1 MTKKNITTTVMAAA
15 LILALSS
22 WAIAGPGSGRGG
34 CGAPGWGQNPYAQ
47 LSPEKQAAA
56 DAIFAKYDGQIDE
69 VRDALWAKHA
79 TMQALIN
86 GGKADEKKYAT
97 LVSEIRVLRDKMRE
111 LRASLDNELVKETG
125 IMPRAGRFGRGFGP
139 DCGSGYG
146 PGCGQGMQDGPRYGQ
161 GFDGPG
167 RS

>member
-34 CGAPGWGQNPYAQ
+34 CGGQGWGQTPYAQ

-56 DAIFAKYDGQIDE
+56 EAIVAKYDGQIDE
-69 VRDALWAKHA
+69 ARDALWTKHA

-86 GGKADEKKYAT
+86 GGKADEKKLGA
-97 LVSEIRVLRDKMRE
+97 LVSEIRVLRDKMGE
-111 LRASLDNELVKETG
+111 LRASMNDELVKETG
-125 IMPRAGRFGRGFGP
+125 IMPRAGRCGRSFGP
-139 DCGSGYG
+139 DCGSGY
-146 PGCGQGMQDGPRYGQ
+146 GCGQGMQDGPRYGQ
-161 GFDGPG
+161 GFGGPG